1 MCSVGAASAMVSSG
15 QRKLNQL
22 VRAGVVERRADGGD
36 VRYVLTPT
44 GRELQPVVAA
54 LGVWG
59 IRWIG
64 EIGTRTWIPSWCGTC
79 TATSGPAP
87 LVHAVGRRPGLLA
100 GLTSQPAGPHEP
112 SPFGTFKISGRT
124 RRGSTIGPAGTPGR
138 DEVFWARLLSC

>member
-15 QRKLNQL
+15 QRRLNQL
-22 VRAGVVERRADGGD
+22 VRAGVVERRGDGGD

-124 RRGSTIGPAGTPGR
+124 RRIPKRAADCRILG
-138 DEVFWARLLSC
+138 